1 MRLTSYLPG
10 EELIPLPLSGSIPEL
25 PHVAEIGIPT
35 ARNAG
40 LSVTASAPWPS
51 GAGQGARAMVRA
63 QMQAFVALGDAVL
76 FNYRHQI
83 GVMAL
88 RNRLPA
94 ASNLNKRVR
103 GGGI

>member
-1 MRLTSYLPG
+1 MRLASYVPG
-10 EELIPLPLSGSIPEL
+10 ELIPLPLSGSIPKL

-40 LSVTASAPWPS
+40 FS
-51 GAGQGARAMVRA
+51 ARAAIAVGRRVKAARVMVRE
-63 QMQAFVALGDAVL
+63 QMQALVVLGDAVL
-76 FNYRHQI
+76 FNYRQQI

-94 ASNLNKRVR
+94 ASNLR
-103 GGGI
+103 GS